1 MNEYN
6 ESILING
13 SDKKYL
19 NILRNTRPKNNG

>member
-19 NILRNTRPKNNG
+19 ILRNTRPKNNG